1 MIDIKEIF
9 KNYYDNISYREF
21 NGAYIIAIPF
31 FFPNSMNS
39 IAIKISF
46 DELERPIL
54 SDCHTTLDYLDEMDI
69 DINEYQPKLK
79 KIMNRYDLKIEDRA
93 FTLAVPTTQSYYL
106 TKYLGFFIQ
115 SLSLI
120 ANINI

>member
-1 MIDIKEIF
+1 MIDINEIF
-9 KNYYDNISYREF
+9 KNYNDNISYSEF
-21 NGAYIIAIPF
+21 NGSYIIAIPF
-31 FFPNSMNS
+31 FFPNSGNS

-54 SDCHTTLDYLDEMDI
+54 SDCHTTLDYLEEMDI
-69 DINEYQPKLK
+69 DVSDYKQKLE
-79 KIMNRYDLKIEDRA
+79 KIMYRYDLKLEDRE
-93 FTLAVPTTQSYYL
+93 FKLVVPTTQLYYL
-106 TKYLGFFIQ
+106 TKYLGFFTQ

>member
-1 MIDIKEIF
+1 MLDINEIL
-9 KNYYDNISYREF
+9 KNYNDNISCRTF
-21 NGAYIIAIPF
+21 DDFHIVAIPF
-31 FFPNSMNS
+31 FFPNSSSS
-39 IAIKISF
+39 IAVKISF

-69 DINEYQPKLK
+69 DIDEYKQRLD
-79 KIMNRYDLKIEDRA
+79 KILYRYDLKIEDRE
-93 FTLAVPTTQSYYL
+93 FKLSVPTTQPYYL

-115 SLSLI
+115 ALSLV